1 MSTSS
6 EKLARWKL
14 LDHLLAQCE
23 PISQN
28 EIMEEYQNNATLR
41 LIDKAKYNSMPDT
54 EKKQKLSD
62 FYLDSLRKDLS
73 IFRATLNKLGLTN
86 MLIVSRGAEDKLY
99 DEGKDNRTKLFR
111 YRNPNFSIIP
121 YLTDEMSDSEYRRL
135 VSTINKL
142 KGVLSEQ
149 TFEEIRFSVLSRVE
163 ADYGK
168 GIQCVEYEDNR
179 KLKGRQF
186 RPIIY
191 KAIIEK
197 QVLRIKYKTFGGYE
211 FEYDFHPYLLKQYN
225 ERWFAFGLLPL
236 DGNRYFNIPLDRLT
250 ATPEP
255 IGRYNEQVPNDYARH
270 FDKIIGVTRLSG
282 RNLEHIVIKIH
293 DIDSWGRAT
302 TKPLVSQ
309 KTECEFNPESGFG
322 LISLDVFPNN
332 ELYSKLL
339 SWGKNVE
346 IVSPQHIRTEMKEI
360 LESLVRYYAP
370 KDISGNLYGRD
381 YPENYPENY
390 PDSASNSKK

>member
-14 LDHLLAQCE
+14 LDYLLAQCG

-28 EIMEEYQNNATLR
+28 EIMEEYQSNATLR

-54 EKKQKLSD
+54 EKRQKLSD

-111 YRNPNFSIIP
+111 YRDPNFSIIP
-121 YLTDEMSDSEYRRL
+121 YLTDEMSDSDYRRL

-186 RPIIY
+186 RPVIY

-197 QVLRIKYKTFGGYE
+197 QVLRIKYKTFGGDE

-255 IGRYNEQVPNDYARH
+255 IGRYNEQVANDYARH

-346 IVSPQHIRTEMKEI
+346 IVSPQHIRKEMQEI
-360 LESLVRYYAP
+360 LESLTR
-370 KDISGNLYGRD
+370 LYS
-381 YPENYPENY
+381 EAAHTE
-390 PDSASNSKK
+390 SASHRREAPAL

>member
-1 MSTSS
+1 M
-6 EKLARWKL
+6 
-14 LDHLLAQCE
+14 DHLLAQGS
-23 PISQN
+23 PISQRR
-28 EIMEEYQNNATLR
+28 IMEAYQSNIELR
-41 LIDKAKYNSMPDT
+41 LIEQAKYNRKSDS
-54 EKKQKLSD
+54 EKRKLLD
-62 FYLDSLRKDLS
+62 ANYLATLRKDLS
-73 IFRATLNKLGLTN
+73 LFRATLNSIDLTN

-99 DEGKDNRTKLFR
+99 DEGKDNRTKMFS
-111 YRNPNFSIIP
+111 YRDPNFSIIP

-135 VSTINKL
+135 VATINKL

-168 GIQCVEYEDNR
+168 GVQCVAYEDNR

-186 RPIIY
+186 RPIFY

-197 QVLRIKYKTFGGYE
+197 QVLRIKYKTFGGDE

-255 IGRYNEQVPNDYARH
+255 IGNYEELVSKGYMRH
-270 FDKIIGVTRLSG
+270 FDKMVGVTRLSG
-282 RNLEHIVIKIH
+282 KDLEHIVIKIH
-293 DIDSWGRAT
+293 DINSWGRAT

-309 KTECEFNPESGFG
+309 KTESEFDPDSGFG

-332 ELYSKLL
+332 ELYSQLL
-339 SWGKNVE
+339 SWGRNVE
-346 IVSPQHIRTEMKEI
+346 IVSPRHIREEMKEI
-360 LESLVRYYAP
+360 LQSLTSLYSETDSRARLTDESRP
-370 KDISGNLYGRD
+370 TS
-381 YPENYPENY
+381 
-390 PDSASNSKK
+390 